1 MINLEKYGEVL
12 PTLNPRIAIVNNKPI
27 SCNYVECK
35 DCERFE
41 LGICHDLHLVKWLVK
56 EYEDEPKLT
65 EEEKT
70 FLDSLNLLILDKKK
84 LYIKRNE
91 NGLVLSDSFF
101 EYFRFKS
108 NMFKFIKEN
117 ELWTIEKLLHLKVEN

>member
-1 MINLEKYGEVL
+1 MTNLEKYTEVL
-12 PTLNPRIAIVNNKPI
+12 PTLNPRVAIVNNKPTH
-27 SCNYVECK
+27 CNCVECK

-41 LGICHDLHLVKWLVK
+41 LGICHDLPLFKWLVK

-70 FLDSLNLLILDKKK
+70 FLDSLNLLILDK
-84 LYIKRNE
+84 NE

>member
-1 MINLEKYGEVL
+1 MTNLEKYTEVL
-12 PTLNPRIAIVNNKPI
+12 PTLNPRVAIVNNKPTH
-27 SCNYVECK
+27 CNCVECK

-41 LGICHDLHLVKWLVK
+41 LGICHDLPLFKWLVK

-70 FLDSLNLLILDKKK
+70 FLDSLNLLILDNKK